1 MSDETMTIDKLAREL
16 AAGDGNVTYK
26 FVEDRARLGILEGMK
41 LQRERDAVAS
51 FQARVDPWFRGCFP
65 PAVCNDRLER
75 GDRATEEVLELMQ
88 AVCANLGVDFAPRA
102 HALVDYVAGRPVGE
116 IEQEVGGVMVTVA
129 ALCLAHSID
138 MHDCG
143 ETELARITQP
153 EIVEKIRAKQAAK
166 PTGSALPIAQ
176 AAIKELS
183 HD

>member
-75 GDRATEEVLELMQ
+75 GDRATEEVLEAFQ
-88 AVCANLGVDFAPRA
+88 VICRNEGVDFAERG
-102 HALVDYVAGRPVGE
+102 HALVDYVDGRPVGE
-116 IEQEVGGVMVTVA
+116 LEQEIGGIMTTVA
-129 ALCLAHSID
+129 ALCLAHGID
-138 MHDCG
+138 MHVCG
-143 ETELARITQP
+143 ETELARISQP

-176 AAIKELS
+176 PKEQPNG
-183 HD
+183 